1 MSSGTIAAC
10 HSVMKISGQLF
21 IKGIATIVNLLS
33 SPEQSLTDCDFLLKL
48 MIKIFYPSFALIQS
62 FFQTKS
68 QIMATPLDIP
78 NEIWE
83 KIIFE
88 LNQTDK
94 MKMFYVCKKTKQ
106 IAETDRLWTDIV
118 LGIIFIYFEVRIL
131 SCN

>member
-1 MSSGTIAAC
+1 
-10 HSVMKISGQLF
+10 
-21 IKGIATIVNLLS
+21 
-33 SPEQSLTDCDFLLKL
+33 
-48 MIKIFYPSFALIQS
+48 
-62 FFQTKS
+62 
-68 QIMATPLDIP
+68 MATPLDVP

-94 MKMFYVCKKTKQ
+94 MKMFYVRKKTKQ